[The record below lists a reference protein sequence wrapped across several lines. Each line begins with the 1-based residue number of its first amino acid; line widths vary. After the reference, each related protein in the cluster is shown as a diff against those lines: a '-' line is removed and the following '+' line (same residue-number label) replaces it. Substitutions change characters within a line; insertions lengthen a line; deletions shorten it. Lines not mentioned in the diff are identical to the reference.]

1 MKFKFNDKTIEW
13 NKELDK
19 NFLFDLTKLEASTL
33 DDVAQNWAIV
43 IANFPKDFKS
53 RKSEGVKSSQLRKFY
68 DKIDELYYKSLN
80 MHRGDFQ
87 TKVLPFVKMVRSKV
101 YNAKNKSQ
109 KVVNEPFVKFMEIA
123 INQID
128 NQETLKNFKF
138 LFEAVVGFYQT
149 EDVEIIK
156 KSYQNN
162 RNNYG
167 RGR

>member
-1 MKFKFNDKTIEW
+1 MKFKFNNKTIEW
-13 NKELDK
+13 NKSKLDN

-43 IANFPKDFKS
+43 IANAP
-53 RKSEGVKSSQLRKFY
+53 RGVKSSQLRKFY

-80 MHRGDFQ
+80 MHRDDFQ

-101 YNAKNKSQ
+101 YNAKNKQ
-109 KVVNEPFVKFMEIA
+109 PALVNEPFVVFMENA
-123 INQID
+123 IKQVTNK
-128 NQETLKNFKF
+128 ETLKNFKF

-149 EDVEIIK
+149 QGVKVENN
-156 KSYQNN
+156 QNN

>member
-1 MKFKFNDKTIEW
+1 MKFKFNNKTIEW
-13 NKELDK
+13 NKSKLDN

-43 IANFPKDFKS
+43 IANAP
-53 RKSEGVKSSQLRKFY
+53 RGVKSSQLRKFY

-80 MHRGDFQ
+80 MHRDDFQ

-101 YNAKNKSQ
+101 YNAKNKQ
-109 KVVNEPFVKFMEIA
+109 PALVNEPFVVFMENA
-123 INQID
+123 IKQVTNK
-128 NQETLKNFKF
+128 ETLKNFKF

-149 EDVEIIK
+149 QGVKVENN
-156 KSYQNN
+156 QNH

>member
-1 MKFKFNDKTIEW
+1 MKFKFNNKTIEW
-13 NKELDK
+13 NKSKLDN

-43 IANFPKDFKS
+43 IANAP
-53 RKSEGVKSSQLRKFY
+53 RGVKSSQLRKFY

-80 MHRGDFQ
+80 MHRDDFQ

-101 YNAKNKSQ
+101 YNAKNKQ
-109 KVVNEPFVKFMEIA
+109 PALVNEPFVVFMENA
-123 INQID
+123 IKQVTNK
-128 NQETLKNFKF
+128 ETLKNFKF

-149 EDVEIIK
+149 QGVKVENN
-156 KSYQNN
+156 QNN
-162 RNNYG
+162 RNNNYG

>member
-1 MKFKFNDKTIEW
+1 MKFKFNNKTIEW
-13 NKELDK
+13 NKSKLDN

-43 IANFPKDFKS
+43 IANAP
-53 RKSEGVKSSQLRKFY
+53 RGVKSSQLRKFY

-80 MHRGDFQ
+80 MHRDDFQ

-101 YNAKNKSQ
+101 YNAKNKQ
-109 KVVNEPFVKFMEIA
+109 PALVNEPFVVFMENA
-123 INQID
+123 IKQVTNK
-128 NQETLKNFKF
+128 ETLKNFKF

-149 EDVEIIK
+149 QGVEVEDN
-156 KSYQNN
+156 QNY

>member
-1 MKFKFNDKTIEW
+1 MKFKFNNKTIEW
-13 NKELDK
+13 NKSKLDN

-43 IANFPKDFKS
+43 IANAP
-53 RKSEGVKSSQLRKFY
+53 RGVKSSQLRKFY

-80 MHRGDFQ
+80 MHRDDFQ

-101 YNAKNKSQ
+101 YNAKNKQ
-109 KVVNEPFVKFMEIA
+109 PALVNEPFVVFMENA
-123 INQID
+123 IKQVTNK
-128 NQETLKNFKF
+128 ETLKNFKF

-149 EDVEIIK
+149 QGIEVEDN
-156 KSYQNN
+156 QNY

>member
-1 MKFKFNDKTIEW
+1 MKFKFNNKTIEW
-13 NKELDK
+13 NKSKLDN

-43 IANFPKDFKS
+43 IANAP
-53 RKSEGVKSSQLRKFY
+53 RGVKSSQLRKFY

-80 MHRGDFQ
+80 MHRDDFQ

-101 YNAKNKSQ
+101 YNAKNKQ
-109 KVVNEPFVKFMEIA
+109 QAVVNEPFVVFMENA
-123 INQID
+123 IKQVTNK
-128 NQETLKNFKF
+128 ETLKNFKF

-149 EDVEIIK
+149 QGVKVENN
-156 KSYQNN
+156 QNH

>member
-1 MKFKFNDKTIEW
+1 MKFKFNNKTIEW
-13 NKELDK
+13 NKSKLDN

-43 IANFPKDFKS
+43 IANAP
-53 RKSEGVKSSQLRKFY
+53 RGVKSSQLRKFY

-80 MHRGDFQ
+80 MHRDDFQ

-149 EDVEIIK
+149 QGVKVENN
-156 KSYQNN
+156 QNH

>member
-1 MKFKFNDKTIEW
+1 MKFKFNNKTIEW
-13 NKELDK
+13 NKSKLDN

-80 MHRGDFQ
+80 MHRDDFQ

-101 YNAKNKSQ
+101 YNAKNKQ
-109 KVVNEPFVKFMEIA
+109 PALVNEPFVVFMENA
-123 INQID
+123 IKQVTNK
-128 NQETLKNFKF
+128 ETLKNFKF

-149 EDVEIIK
+149 QGVEVEDN
-156 KSYQNN
+156 QNY

>member
-1 MKFKFNDKTIEW
+1 MKFKFNNKTIEW
-13 NKELDK
+13 NKSKLDN

-43 IANFPKDFKS
+43 IANTP
-53 RKSEGVKSSQLRKFY
+53 RGVKSSQLRKFY

-80 MHRGDFQ
+80 MHRDDFQ

-101 YNAKNKSQ
+101 YNAKNKQ
-109 KVVNEPFVKFMEIA
+109 PALVNEPFVVFMENA
-123 INQID
+123 IKQVTNK
-128 NQETLKNFKF
+128 ETLKNFKF

-149 EDVEIIK
+149 QGVEVEDN
-156 KSYQNN
+156 QNY